1 MYECLYMIILFYYL
15 RLKWDFSNKKEC
27 LTVKLLSVYNLLIF
41 FTFKVLVVV
50 VVVYCFVPTLY
61 LYNFSNTVLRFV
73 F

>member
-1 MYECLYMIILFYYL
+1 MGL
-15 RLKWDFSNKKEC
+15 SNKKEC

-50 VVVYCFVPTLY
+50 VVVVYCFVPTLY